1 MYKNGLH
8 CIFIFSGITWPDYLV
23 IVAYFAFVLAV
34 GLFSS
39 WKSNR
44 DSVEGYFLS
53 SRSMSFIPVR
63 AMNALQ
69 RFSDNVDIITSDM
82 TLLHV
87 PNIVI

>member
-1 MYKNGLH
+1 MINAVLEV
-8 CIFIFSGITWPDYLV
+8 FFVPETPSAGITWPDYLV

-34 GLFSS
+34 GLYSS

-63 AMNALQ
+63 AIMIYYVLKFIFD
-69 RFSDNVDIITSDM
+69 RE
-82 TLLHV
+82 
-87 PNIVI
+87 

>member
-1 MYKNGLH
+1 MSGGRGILMLVELDACTRNS
-8 CIFIFSGITWPDYLV
+8 FAGITWPDYLV

-53 SRSMSFIPVR
+53 SRSMSFIPVGKKEPPPE
-63 AMNALQ
+63 LP
-69 RFSDNVDIITSDM
+69 IG
-82 TLLHV
+82 LHGHLCRMS
-87 PNIVI
+87 